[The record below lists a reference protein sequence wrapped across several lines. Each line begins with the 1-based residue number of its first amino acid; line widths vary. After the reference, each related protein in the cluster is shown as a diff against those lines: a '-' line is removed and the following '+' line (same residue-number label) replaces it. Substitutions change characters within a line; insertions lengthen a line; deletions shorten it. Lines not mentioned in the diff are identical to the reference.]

1 MTCGDYFNIRHD
13 WCHGASGRAAF
24 QGPKVSSC
32 LTPGTE
38 LSKETGVL
46 TKQETIGKGCPGGEP
61 QCISGQGGWFQS
73 GDSANVPIPTV
84 F

>member
-1 MTCGDYFNIRHD
+1 MYLTGGTVLAD
-13 WCHGASGRAAF
+13 AGRAAF

-46 TKQETIGKGCPGGEP
+46 TKQETIGKGRRGGE
-61 QCISGQGGWFQS
+61 Q
-73 GDSANVPIPTV
+73 
-84 F
+84 

>member
-32 LTPGTE
+32 LTLGTE

-46 TKQETIGKGCPGGEP
+46 TKQETIGKGH
-61 QCISGQGGWFQS
+61 QGREQQGAGAWRTALTHGSQS
-73 GDSANVPIPTV
+73 RVLR
-84 F
+84 